1 MEIVL
6 DRRLADHYI
15 YPAVNIFKSGTRREE
30 LLLPEITLK
39 KFHLIRRGLR
49 GHHPDQAMERLLFF
63 LKKFP
68 NNAQMLLEIKG

>member
-1 MEIVL
+1 MEVVL

-15 YPAVNIFKSGTRREE
+15 YPAVDIFKSGTRREE

-39 KFHLIRRGLR
+39 KFHLIRRGLK
-49 GHHPDQAMERLLFF
+49 GHRPDQAMERLLYF

-68 NNAQMLLEIKG
+68 NNAQMLMEIKG